1 MFTSL
6 RDQASNSTNNTIRVS
21 VKKHLKI
28 FLEFFRKYKD
38 ALGMLKRSRTNMESM
53 SAAVLFIPDQSE
65 ITHLETADYRQYIRL
80 YTGSREFRASDQ
92 FFRLQFL
99 FLMS

>member
-1 MFTSL
+1 
-6 RDQASNSTNNTIRVS
+6 
-21 VKKHLKI
+21 
-28 FLEFFRKYKD
+28 
-38 ALGMLKRSRTNMESM
+38 MESM

-80 YTGSREFRASDQ
+80 YTGSRKFRASDH

>member
-1 MFTSL
+1 MKQVLTGAINRAKDQKVCGGVAL
-6 RDQASNSTNNTIRVS
+6 RDKASNSTNNTIRVS

-28 FLEFFRKYKD
+28 FLGFFRKYKD

-65 ITHLETADYRQYIRL
+65 ITHLETADYRQYI
-80 YTGSREFRASDQ
+80 
-92 FFRLQFL
+92 
-99 FLMS
+99 

>member
-1 MFTSL
+1 M
-6 RDQASNSTNNTIRVS
+6 RDQTSNSTNNSIRVS
-21 VKKHLKI
+21 IEKLVKI
-28 FLEFFRKYKD
+28 FHRFFRKYKD

-80 YTGSREFRASDQ
+80 YPYTGSTKFRASD
-92 FFRLQFL
+92 FI
-99 FLMS
+99 MSWSPDF